1 MDFLESLRSSLL
13 AVAEWRK
20 VQIASA
26 HVENC
31 LEENRCQP
39 AWRRKLI
46 GGCCW
51 RSLGFGLWTF
61 LFDAVFAVWRV
72 VAFGEWSNKKFT
84 FVILFISVNASLCKL
99 AALFFWRVTKNKFR
113 VK

>member
-1 MDFLESLRSSLL
+1 MDCLESLRSSLL
-13 AVAEWRK
+13 AVAEWRR

-31 LEENRCQP
+31 REENRCQP
-39 AWRRKLI
+39 AWRRKLT

-51 RSLGFGLWTF
+51 RSHSRLLLGSGGFGLWTF
-61 LFDAVFAVWRV
+61 LFDAVFAVWRA
-72 VAFGEWSNKKFT
+72 VAFGERSNKKFT

-99 AALFFWRVTKNKFR
+99 AALFFGE
-113 VK
+113 